1 MLRDENAKQKILVE
15 ITRQDGRLI
24 VGYLIVPRGSDLTRF
39 LNNNARFVEFE
50 DLGGTHQMI
59 AKQSMVD
66 VTSKSLAGSVDL
78 KVPNSH
84 DPYTILGVPKSADAA
99 EARAAYLKM
108 TKLYHPDQFNSVR
121 LPDEVVRYLAAMFDR
136 SNTAYNLIKS
146 RSRLE
151 TV

>member
-15 ITRQDGRLI
+15 IMRQDGRSM
-24 VGYLIVPRGSDLTRF
+24 VGYLIVPQASDLRRF
-39 LNNNARFVEFE
+39 LNNNAQFVEFE
-50 DLGGTHQMI
+50 DLDGVHQMI

-66 VTSKSLAGSVDL
+66 VSAKSLAGSPDI
-78 KVPNSH
+78 KVPNAQ
-84 DPYTILGVPKSADAA
+84 DPYMILGLTKTAGSA
-99 EARAAYLKM
+99 EVRAAYLKL

-146 RSRLE
+146 RSQSE
-151 TV
+151 MA

>member
-1 MLRDENAKQKILVE
+1 
-15 ITRQDGRLI
+15 
-24 VGYLIVPRGSDLTRF
+24 
-39 LNNNARFVEFE
+39 
-50 DLGGTHQMI
+50 MI

-99 EARAAYLKM
+99 EARGAYLKM

-136 SNTAYNLIKS
+136 SNTVYNLIKS

-151 TV
+151 TM